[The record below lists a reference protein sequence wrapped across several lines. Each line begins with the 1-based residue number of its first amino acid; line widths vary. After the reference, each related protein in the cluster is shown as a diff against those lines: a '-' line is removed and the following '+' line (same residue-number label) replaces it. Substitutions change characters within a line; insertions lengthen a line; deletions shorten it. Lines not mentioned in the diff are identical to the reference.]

1 MLRRKKIP
9 CTSSVPDNLV
19 EAKSEI
25 YLTILRA
32 VINTQEIS
40 ITR

>member
-1 MLRRKKIP
+1 MEKKKFHALLQR
-9 CTSSVPDNLV
+9 PDNLV
-19 EAKSEI
+19 ETTSEI